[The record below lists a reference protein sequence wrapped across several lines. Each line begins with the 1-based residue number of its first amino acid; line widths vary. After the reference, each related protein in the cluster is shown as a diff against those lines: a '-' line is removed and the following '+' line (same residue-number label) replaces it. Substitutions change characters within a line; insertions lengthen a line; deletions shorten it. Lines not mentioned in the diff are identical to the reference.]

1 MDCDRKGHMS
11 TTINNTVAFWQNTIF
26 HWKYHPYKKTSV
38 NWWPEQQICVLFD
51 KFWDSYFLCL
61 TSSVS
66 DRMMGSTS
74 GLVWAVLA
82 FLAWVSEAKDE
93 SKMTM
98 PGARPAYADSYLCT
112 AFSTKSLL
120 KTNQAGV
127 TYVTGFR
134 PEADAKVRLFFL
146 QYVCCTF
153 PDFLLFRLNF

>member
-1 MDCDRKGHMS
+1 M
-11 TTINNTVAFWQNTIF
+11 
-26 HWKYHPYKKTSV
+26 
-38 NWWPEQQICVLFD
+38 FD
-51 KFWDSYFLCL
+51 QC
-61 TSSVS
+61 VS

-74 GLVWAVLA
+74 GLLVLAVLG

-127 TYVTGFR
+127 TYVTRFR
-134 PEADAKVRLFFL
+134 PEADAKVRHFPLICLFQISRF
-146 QYVCCTF
+146 F
-153 PDFLLFRLNF
+153 IASNFVIS